1 MIQRAYKRGH
11 GNLPSMTLAE
21 VRQYYKQHAIPSM
34 PGIDYQDIAIDDA
47 LMRLHY
53 PSTDRSTYP
62 VVIYFRASAYIFGD
76 ISDSDR
82 FCHLLAKE
90 LNCVVVAIEP
100 RLAPECKFPGPFE
113 DALKCVKYLY
123 HYHSDLRLDPNRF
136 AVWGESSGGNLAA
149 ALSHELSF
157 MEPVIKHQV
166 LFYPMLDYSKQYPSI
181 EHYGSGYL
189 MDRTLCDWFMEQHIR
204 HPDDVFDP
212 RISPLLSQKR
222 KTHPSTLVVGA
233 QYDPMRDEAFA
244 YIEQLFKAEIPV
256 EALCV
261 PGLIHGFLLYSE
273 KLEAAQ
279 NAQRFAVESLRN
291 AICL

>member
-1 MIQRAYKRGH
+1 M
-11 GNLPSMTLAE
+11 PLAE
-21 VRQYYKQHAIPSM
+21 VRHYYKQYAIPSLT
-34 PGIDYQDIAIDDA
+34 GIVYQDITVDDA

-53 PSTDRSTYP
+53 PCTEQPSYP
-62 VVIYFRASAYIFGD
+62 VVIYFRASAYILGD

-82 FCHLLAKE
+82 FCHLLSKE
-90 LNCVVVAIEP
+90 LNCVIVAIEP

-123 HYHSDLRLDPNRF
+123 HYHADLQLDLNRF

-149 ALSHELSF
+149 ALCHELSQ
-157 MEPVIKHQV
+157 PPLIKYQV
-166 LFYPMLDYSKQYPSI
+166 LFYPMLDYSKQYPSM
-181 EHYGSGYL
+181 ENYGSGYL
-189 MDRTLCDWFMEQHIR
+189 MDKELCDWFMEQHIC

-212 RISPLLSQKR
+212 RISPLLSHKC

-233 QYDPMRDEAFA
+233 QYDPMRDESFA
-244 YIEQLFKAEIPV
+244 YIEQLAKANIPV
-256 EALCV
+256 EALFV

-279 NAQRFAVESLRN
+279 YAQHYGVEYLRKHLY
-291 AICL
+291 ITE